1 MAAPIPANGNLVG
14 TITSPYVT
22 STLQG
27 TNSVADYIVQ
37 NNLNNYA
44 TFFDFVQRGSS
55 LVYTYTDPYINGTGV
70 YTLPMPGTANSIEY
84 ISRDSGGTTSTGIY
98 KIVAPGDY
106 RTNTTDFGIQNY
118 GTNGND
124 VVYGLLGANQ
134 VNVLNGG
141 AGNDT
146 LVGGAGLNIFTGGS
160 GSNTIIGGTGSNR
173 YKIDVAEGGT
183 QTIQASGADN
193 IIQILLSTTTFDWN
207 FERVGNNA
215 VGYITDV
222 DGNRTDLIL
231 KDHFTTSRV
240 DSIPIYVKGFSTS
253 GVAFTGMGFLD
264 PGVGVYTGNTQAF
277 IGDVGSNEFNLTGTL
292 RSGARIFGNDGADT
306 VLAGAPS
313 IRNWFYGG
321 DGVDTFVVTGALK
334 GYTLSFGTSTHA
346 ASGRPLSY
354 ANLGQSGKANP
365 DYLQNVERLKFTDT
379 MLALDI
385 GKDQTAGSGYM
396 LYKAAFN
403 RTPDVGG
410 LGYWINQM
418 DKGMSYGDV
427 AKNFVTSSE
436 FQTAFGGSN
445 PTVNTLVTKLYNNVL
460 ARTPDAGGL
469 AFWQNKLSNEGWS
482 TADVLGF
489 FSTSGENVTNVTPLI
504 ANGIAYQQFVG

>member
-1 MAAPIPANGNLVG
+1 MAAPIPVNGNLVG
-14 TITSPYVT
+14 TIQTPFVT
-22 STLQG
+22 STLNG
-27 TNSVADYIVQ
+27 TSSVADYVAQ
-37 NNLNNYA
+37 NNVSNYNN
-44 TFFDFVQRGSS
+44 FFDLVQRGTS
-55 LVYTYTDPYINGTGV
+55 LTYTITSPFVDGTGV
-70 YTLPMPGTANSIEY
+70 YTLPMLGTANSIEY
-84 ISRDSGGTTSTGIY
+84 ISRDSGSGATTGIY
-98 KIVAPGDY
+98 RIVAPGDY

-134 VNVLNGG
+134 VNILTGG

-146 LVGGAGLNIFTGGS
+146 LVGGAGHNVLTGGS

-173 YKIDVAEGGT
+173 YRIDIADGGT

-193 IIQILLSTTTFDWN
+193 VIQVMLSTTTFDWN

-240 DSIPIYVKGFSTS
+240 DQLTVFVKGHSKT
-253 GVAFTGMGFLD
+253 GDNFTGFGFLD
-264 PGVGVYTGNTQAF
+264 PGVGVSTSTAQSF
-277 IGDVGSNEFNLTGTL
+277 IGDSGGNVFNLTGTTRL
-292 RSGARIFGNDGADT
+292 NARVFGNDGADSL
-306 VLAGAPS
+306 LAGPANV
-313 IRNWFYGG
+313 RNWFYGG
-321 DGVDTFVVTGALK
+321 DGIDTFVVTGALK
-334 GYTLSFGTSTHA
+334 GYTLSFGTSTNA

-354 ANLGQSGKANP
+354 ANLGQANKANP
-365 DYLQNVERLKFTDT
+365 DYLQNVERIQFSDT
-379 MLALDI
+379 MLALDT
-385 GKDQTAGSGYM
+385 GANQTAGSGYM

-403 RTPDVGG
+403 RTPDAGG

-418 DKGMSYGDV
+418 DKGMSYSDV

-445 PTVNTLVTKLYNNVL
+445 PSVNTLVTKLYNNVL
-460 ARTPDAGGL
+460 NRAPDAGGL
-469 AFWQNKLSNEGWS
+469 AFWQEKLTTGWS

-504 ANGIAYQQFVG
+504 ANGIQYQQFME